1 MEYFQGE
8 GYEDKGGPT
17 QLSKYF
23 WAVRREKEPPNDR
36 LAEIGVGNTGA
47 PPIDGS
53 AEMMIIKISW
63 LDHRKM

>member
-1 MEYFQGE
+1 MEYFQGVDMRIRE
-8 GYEDKGGPT
+8 SYSVIEIFLDYEARKR
-17 QLSKYF
+17 
-23 WAVRREKEPPNDR
+23 APNDR
-36 LAEIGVGNTGA
+36 LAEIRVGNTDA